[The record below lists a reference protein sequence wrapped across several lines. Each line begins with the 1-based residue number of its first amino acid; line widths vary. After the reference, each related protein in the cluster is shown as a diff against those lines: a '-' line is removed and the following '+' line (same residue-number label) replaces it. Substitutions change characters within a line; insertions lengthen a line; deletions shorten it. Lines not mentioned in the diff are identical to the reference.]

1 MGRLFLNSLLVLQK
15 EGLEPSNI
23 SLSTRQYEDLEYYK
37 TNFNVKT
44 EFNNEKLAEESDILI
59 ITVPATLDNW
69 VIADLK

>member
-1 MGRLFLNSLLVLQK
+1 MGRLFLNGLLVLQK

-37 TNFNVKT
+37 TNFNVKI